1 MDIAVIDAHSL
12 ERMIRG
18 AVQSASKDYIQEP
31 QVLKERKSWLTNAE
45 ALEYLGLSKATLSR
59 FRSSGIL
66 PYSKVGKSVY
76 YRRIDLDKL
85 LQANLQLAEDGEGSH
100 DP

>member
-12 ERMIRG
+12 ERMIRR
-18 AVQSASKDYIQEP
+18 AVQSASKDCTQRPRIF
-31 QVLKERKSWLTNAE
+31 KERKSWLTNAE

-59 FRSSGIL
+59 FRSSGKL

-76 YRRIDLDKL
+76 YRRSDLDKL

>member
-12 ERMIRG
+12 ERMIRR
-18 AVQSASKDYIQEP
+18 AVQSASKDCIQEP
-31 QVLKERKSWLTNAE
+31 RIFKERKSWLTNAE

-59 FRSSGIL
+59 FRSSGKL
-66 PYSKVGKSVY
+66 SYSKVGKSVY
-76 YRRIDLDKL
+76 YKRTDLDKL
-85 LQANLQLAEDGEGSH
+85 LQTNLQLAEDGEGSH